1 MATQFWNCYRY
12 VRVRIRSVGSA
23 NQAFTFKIG
32 SKEWDSTTDS
42 DGTYVNRDFDLACP
56 TNTSSTKDTQDSRFP
71 LTASGG
77 VAATQGDLWGVD
89 GIGEI
94 AFKNLTN
101 GITYEIDSIS
111 LVRSSY
117 WYYSALPEFQN
128 WVDAYPDVGAVH
140 TEFEPGFFTDA
151 DGRYS
156 DPGYALVNVE
166 TAGVPAY
173 SERSLTNLIS
183 DLGGYKGI
191 TATAAGSFP
200 ADGYHANSLCS
211 YLIGGAGAVYTFSS
225 SSWTEYVDRSTTTLQ
240 AQALWDQV
248 EGYPGCGRGVW
259 DGSAYNSASTTT
271 KALPLAFT
279 KNLRGSAKGIVFTT
293 SDVPFPGATIAAYE
307 TSGAAPV
314 GTGVSASNGAYE
326 TGTPFGRGNRAIT
339 TELQVPPLAY
349 PTEDDTWQNRRRERT
364 SFRRASVAQGAP
376 SQDVAQDQLH
386 IRAFEQGGN
395 IWTGRRSN
403 AAGASWTDADTGVA
417 GTDPCIRFDSGKSL
431 TAILV
436 YTSGGNVYFRTSTD
450 HGATWSSATS
460 LGAGTGGCV
469 AVGNDRLRYFYRVDG
484 TDIKYDRR
492 DATGVSLATGTA
504 IAGVSAGTRV
514 SASFQ
519 VESGGVG
526 YVVLSYVTGGNVTR
540 SKSRDGVSSWST
552 TSIAAGAEPEQV
564 ITHDKGE
571 FRYYANGSDLK
582 VEFRDATGA
591 VLVSPTNVLS
601 VDSGVGA
608 GVATYIESG
617 GAWKVSL
624 LVIAGGVLIEK
635 TSPDGKSFS

>member
-23 NQAFTFKIG
+23 NQAFTLKIG
-32 SKEWDSTTDS
+32 TKEWDSTTVA
-42 DGTYVNRDFDLACP
+42 DGTYVERDFDLCCP
-56 TNTSSTKDTQDSRFP
+56 NNTASTKSTQDSRFP
-71 LTASGG
+71 LTVAGG
-77 VAATQGDLWGVD
+77 VAATQDDLWGVD
-89 GIGEI
+89 GLTEF
-94 AFKNLTN
+94 AFKNLVN
-101 GITYEIDSIS
+101 GVTYDVDSVG
-111 LVRSSY
+111 LVKSSY
-117 WYYSALPEFQN
+117 LYHSALPEFQN
-128 WVDAYPDVGAVH
+128 WLDAYPDSGGIH

-151 DGRYS
+151 DGRWN
-156 DPGYALVNVE
+156 DPSYPMYRAD
-166 TAGVPAY
+166 AGAGDVY
-173 SERSLTNLIS
+173 HERSLTNLIS
-183 DLGGYKGI
+183 DLNTYKGI

-200 ADGYHANSLCS
+200 SDTYHSNSLCS
-211 YLIGGAGAVYTFSS
+211 YLIGGAGAVYDFSTA
-225 SSWTEYVDRSTTTLQ
+225 SWTEYIDRTGATLQ

-259 DGSAYNSASTTT
+259 DGSAYNLASTAT
-271 KALPLAFT
+271 KALPLAFS
-279 KNLRGSAKGIVFTT
+279 KNLRGSAKGLVFTDA
-293 SDVPFPGATIAAYE
+293 DVPFPAATVATYE
-307 TSGAAPV
+307 TSGGSPV
-314 GTGVSASNGAYE
+314 GTGVTASNGAYE

-349 PTEDDTWQNRRRERT
+349 LSEDDTWQNRRRERT

-571 FRYYANGSDLK
+571 FRYYANGTDLK